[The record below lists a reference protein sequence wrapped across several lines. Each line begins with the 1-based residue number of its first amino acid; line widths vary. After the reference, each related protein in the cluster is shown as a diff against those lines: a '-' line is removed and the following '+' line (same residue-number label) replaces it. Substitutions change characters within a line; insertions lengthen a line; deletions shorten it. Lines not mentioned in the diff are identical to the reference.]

1 MLAELGLTLATS
13 KVKRDEPSPDRP
25 HDQCVNLFL
34 FFGIRVIMVL
44 ESGSFAN
51 LVSRPPP
58 WWQKQLQL
66 FKIWR
71 NLNSKCVG

>member
-51 LVSRPPP
+51 LVSRPPLGG
-58 WWQKQLQL
+58 K
-66 FKIWR
+66 
-71 NLNSKCVG
+71 NSCSYSKYGET